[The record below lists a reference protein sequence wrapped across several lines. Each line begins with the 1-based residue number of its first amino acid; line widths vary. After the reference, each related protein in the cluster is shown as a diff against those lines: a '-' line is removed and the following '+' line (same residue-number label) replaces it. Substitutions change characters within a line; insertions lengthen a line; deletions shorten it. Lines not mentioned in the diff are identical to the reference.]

1 MIKRTVS
8 DSFRSRTLTPYDLR
22 IAVPPELLRRAR
34 EAAGERDATISH
46 VVRLALAKLA
56 GERVEDYTPKRGR
69 PRKATEETER
79 KTSPE

>member
-1 MIKRTVS
+1 M
-8 DSFRSRTLTPYDLR
+8 TPYDLR

-56 GERVEDYTPKRGR
+56 GERVEDYTPRRGR
-69 PRKATEETER
+69 PRKPSDQTKEKDT
-79 KTSPE
+79 P